1 MRLDMVTLLTITGA
15 ELDEDGFPT
24 KETIVETEISAQ
36 ELAVKVSDTITGEHS
51 GWNVDVK
58 LGVDI
63 DDYDTAICEDIN
75 KKRIRPQK
83 LVYNGVTYNIK
94 RPVKNLDTHQLEL
107 LCSEVE

>member
-1 MRLDMVTLLTITGA
+1 MRLETVTLLTETAA
-15 ELDEDGFPT
+15 EYDEDGFPT
-24 KETIVETEISAQ
+24 KETVTETEVSAQ

-63 DDYDTAICEDIN
+63 DDYDTAIGQDSN
-75 KKRIRPQK
+75 GKRIRPQK
-83 LVYNGVTYNIK
+83 LVYNGVTYNI
-94 RPVKNLDTHQLEL
+94 RQPVKNLNTHQLEL